1 MCARWECLENS
12 LLRGLTGLP
21 AAAGDTT
28 ISYEL
33 ILEKFR
39 SIEKPIDRYLTLR
52 DLLRLAPKV
61 YYDLL
66 LKHTEEILP
75 YIYTVRGQQRSSEQ
89 QACFCCP
96 WRLTSP
102 CAACVVAAAAA
113 HRG

>member
-1 MCARWECLENS
+1 MSALSCVASGTSN
-12 LLRGLTGLP
+12 
-21 AAAGDTT
+21 

-39 SIEKPIDRYLTLR
+39 AIERPIDKYLTLR

-75 YIYTVRGQQRSSEQ
+75 FIYTVSGTDAPPPPRGPVEGR
-89 QACFCCP
+89 
-96 WRLTSP
+96 
-102 CAACVVAAAAA
+102 
-113 HRG
+113 